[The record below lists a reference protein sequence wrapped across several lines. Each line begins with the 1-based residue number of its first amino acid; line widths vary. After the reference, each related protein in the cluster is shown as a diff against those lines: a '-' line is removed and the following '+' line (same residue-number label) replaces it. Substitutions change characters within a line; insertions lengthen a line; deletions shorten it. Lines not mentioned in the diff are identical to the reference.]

1 MTKKNMKVI
10 AWILA
15 ASLMLSA
22 CGSPSREE
30 GKHKATR
37 PEITT
42 EEVKPEDTTEDIG
55 KADEKKS
62 DDKEVVASEA
72 ESEAESDT
80 EETEQEKVEESVSEE
95 KPLPEEVKAEQVP
108 EETPAP
114 EPTPDEST
122 TTQTST
128 VAVAGTYHYEEAK
141 KTLQM
146 VNDYRA
152 QNGLAALTW
161 SDSLEQ
167 AAKTRAAEAS
177 ICWAHTRPN
186 GEPWYTVST
195 VVKGENLAKGYA
207 TAEEAFNAWLASDT
221 HRENILWGDFTTMYV
236 AYFEAENGWFW
247 AQEFGY

>member
-1 MTKKNMKVI
+1 MTKKNAKMI
-10 AWILA
+10 AWVLA
-15 ASLMLSA
+15 TSLMLSA
-22 CGSPSREE
+22 CGSPSQDE
-30 GKHKATR
+30 GKHKKTVN
-37 PEITT
+37 PKVESVVEETT
-42 EEVKPEDTTEDIG
+42 EVVEDID
-55 KADEKKS
+55 KADEKEPEMEV
-62 DDKEVVASEA
+62 KE
-72 ESEAESDT
+72 
-80 EETEQEKVEESVSEE
+80 EEKTNEEQEKPTQTPTPEEIPEETSVS
-95 KPLPEEVKAEQVP
+95 EEVKAEQVP

-114 EPTPDEST
+114 QPTPDETT

-152 QNGLAALTW
+152 QNGLSALTW

-186 GEPWYTVST
+186 GDPWYTVST

-221 HRENILWGDFTTMYV
+221 HRENILWGDFATMYV